1 MKKEMELQEVSNEE
15 LEKLGENK
23 IKEKFNSGFFI
34 IKLSN
39 GSLIDC
45 KSVTKYSIE
54 NNIKEPFIFIN
65 PNFKYVKWVVKKD
78 FTTPQIKKQIRKQ
91 LANNTD
97 TNLVEIQ
104 KALLI
109 EDVKSKKHESYIN
122 EVPIKTSN
130 YISEGKFLIQ
140 SSCSRENAI
149 KMMNEVIEELKTEE
163 KKYVENKF
171 KKDYKNISFYL
182 IFIFIVCF
190 FWYINK
196 EYKTLPI
203 WISNSLGLFLFL
215 ISLVVMRL
223 INHSIFDII
232 FFNKKAEKKYVK
244 EFYNK
249 LT

>member
-1 MKKEMELQEVSNEE
+1 MELQEVSNKE

-23 IKEKFNSGFFI
+23 VKEKSNSGFFI

-39 GSLIDC
+39 GSLIDS
-45 KSVTKYSIE
+45 KSIIKYSIE

-65 PNFKYVKWVVKKD
+65 PNFKYVQWAVKRD
-78 FTTPQIKKQIRKQ
+78 LTTPQIKKQIRKQ

-97 TNLVEIQ
+97 INLEGIQ
-104 KALLI
+104 KVLLI
-109 EDVKSKKHESYIN
+109 EDVKSKKHEGYIN

-130 YISEGKFLIQ
+130 YISEGKFLIE

-149 KMMNEVIEELKTEE
+149 KMVNEVIKELKIDE

-171 KKDYKNISFYL
+171 KQAYKNIFFYI
-182 IFIFIVCF
+182 IFILIVSS

-203 WISNSLGLFLFL
+203 WISNTLGFFLFL
-215 ISLVVMRL
+215 TSLVVMRL

-232 FFNKKAEKKYVK
+232 FFKKKAKK
-244 EFYNK
+244 NM
-249 LT
+249 